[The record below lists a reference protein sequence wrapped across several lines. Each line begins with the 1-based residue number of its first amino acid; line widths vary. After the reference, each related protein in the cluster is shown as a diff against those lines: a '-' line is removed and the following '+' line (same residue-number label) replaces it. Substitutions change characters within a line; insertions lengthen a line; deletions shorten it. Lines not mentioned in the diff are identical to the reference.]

1 MTDRRRTDP
10 LTGEVI
16 EDPPIRVTANL
27 RYRIDHGNL
36 LIGFKLPD
44 TRTVYVCIP
53 SEPGHQLGALPL
65 FDNETY
71 EVERPEPPDP
81 DAELVEVMAEA
92 IRADDNASDGWHE
105 TTDSIRADYRSN
117 ARAALAAARK
127 AGLL

>member
-1 MTDRRRTDP
+1 MP
-10 LTGEVI
+10 LIKTLARDIQPGDLIYIGGHPVEVLLASVFTSHP
-16 EDPPIRVTANL
+16 DGVIR
-27 RYRIDHGNL
+27 
-36 LIGFKLPD
+36 D

>member
-1 MTDRRRTDP
+1 MP
-10 LTGEVI
+10 LIKTLARDIQPGDLIYIGGHPVEVLLASVFTSHP
-16 EDPPIRVTANL
+16 DGVIR
-27 RYRIDHGNL
+27 
-36 LIGFKLPD
+36 D

-92 IRADDNASDGWHE
+92 IRADDDASDGWHE

>member
-1 MTDRRRTDP
+1 MP
-10 LTGEVI
+10 LIKTLARDMQPGDLIYIGGHPVEVLLASVLTSHP
-16 EDPPIRVTANL
+16 DDVIR
-27 RYRIDHGNL
+27 
-36 LIGFKLPD
+36 D

-92 IRADDNASDGWHE
+92 IRADDDASDGWHE